1 MDYRKLPA
9 FIKRLQAAPGT
20 AARCL
25 EFTVLTG
32 ARTTEALNAE
42 WSEID
47 LEARTWIIPTA
58 RMKAR
63 QRHVVYLSDRALQ
76 ILEDQRGQNDR
87 FVFPSVTGSGKPM
100 SNMSLAMTLRR
111 LGEAHVTVHGF
122 RASFSTWAYEMNI
135 ATPGAIEASL
145 AHRERDRVT
154 AAYNRA
160 TFIAERRALM
170 LAWGNFLE
178 GRPVARADGTPVTD
192 AAVIRFPTP
201 EAARTA
207 QLGPPDATDRGMVGG
222 LVQVGAG
229 E

>member
-1 MDYRKLPA
+1 MTRLVACCVAERELRRRVGQVERTNYAAMDYRKLPA
-9 FIKRLQAAPGT
+9 FIKRLQTAPGT

-25 EFTVLTG
+25 EFAILTG

-47 LEARTWIIPTA
+47 FEARTWTIPVV

-63 QRHVVYLSDRALQ
+63 QKHMVYLFDRTLE
-76 ILEDQRGQNDR
+76 ILEAQRGQNDQL
-87 FVFPSVTGSGKPM
+87 VFPSVTGSGKPM

-111 LGEAHVTVHGF
+111 LGEKQVTVHGF

-145 AHRERDRVT
+145 AHRERDRLT

-170 LAWGNFLE
+170 TAWSSFVE
-178 GRPVARADGTPVTD
+178 GTPVTD
-192 AAVIRFPTP
+192 AAVIRFPAQ
-201 EAARTA
+201 EAKRT
-207 QLGPPDATDRGMVGG
+207 G
-222 LVQVGAG
+222 
-229 E
+229 